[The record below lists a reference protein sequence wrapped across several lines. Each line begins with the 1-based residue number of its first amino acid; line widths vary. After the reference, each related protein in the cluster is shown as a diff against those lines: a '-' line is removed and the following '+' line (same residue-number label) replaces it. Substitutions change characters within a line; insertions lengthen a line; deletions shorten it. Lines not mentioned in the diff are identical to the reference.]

1 MFSKSLRSL
10 KSISSMRFYYNNSE
24 SLYIWEIH
32 QSTESLWL
40 WVNTN
45 HQSTGSPGYEK
56 EGEETLT
63 PSGRIMSMDERKGES
78 SLTPERV
85 VYPKGG
91 VGILNLSCLRISM
104 DDVISRRVWEGV
116 LPILE
121 AKWGLWGVPRKC
133 GQIWCLCWAMVI
145 LGVKPGSWF

>member
-1 MFSKSLRSL
+1 MVSKSLRVHAF
-10 KSISSMRFYYNNSE
+10 MMGFYYNNSE
-24 SLYIWEIH
+24 SLYMPERYTKAQSLSGYGSIQIIWA
-32 QSTESLWL
+32 QALL
-40 WVNTN
+40 AMR
-45 HQSTGSPGYEK
+45 K

-63 PSGRIMSMDERKGES
+63 PSGRIMSKDERKVGES

-85 VYPKGG
+85 VYPRRG

-145 LGVKPGSWF
+145 LGVKPGSWV

>member
-1 MFSKSLRSL
+1 MMSL
-10 KSISSMRFYYNNSE
+10 KSMKSMKSMRFYYNNSE

-40 WVNTN
+40 WVNLN
-45 HQSTGSPGYEK
+45 YLSTGSPGYEK
-56 EGEETLT
+56 RGGGNINSIWENNEWGWE
-63 PSGRIMSMDERKGES
+63 KGDES

-85 VYPKGG
+85 FYPRGG
-91 VGILNLSCLRISM
+91 VGISNLSFLRISM
-104 DDVISRRVWEGV
+104 VDFISRRVWEGV

-145 LGVKPGSWF
+145 LGVKPGSWV